1 VDTAASDGA
10 ADGADVAGD
19 ACGADDPTGD
29 VLVDAGGVAPSLGL
43 IGTPVAEHAMTVGA
57 SKRSAMARESGDRM
71 GQVSTACHERGSPI
85 SAGAWRPCW

>member
-1 VDTAASDGA
+1 
-10 ADGADVAGD
+10 VAGD

-71 GQVSTACHERGSPI
+71 GQVSTACHERGSAI
-85 SAGAWRPCW
+85 SAGACHRYW